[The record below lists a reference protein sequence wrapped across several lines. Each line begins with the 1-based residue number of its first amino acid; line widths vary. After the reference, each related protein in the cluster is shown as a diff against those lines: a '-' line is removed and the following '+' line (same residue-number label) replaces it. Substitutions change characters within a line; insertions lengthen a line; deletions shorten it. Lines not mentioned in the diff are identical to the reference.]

1 MLAAG
6 HHTYKLHTC
15 HDIQQVVNFVIIGL
29 MTVACCHNQY
39 DQNQCHAS
47 SVMLPAAGKIA
58 STIQLCCQESHNNA
72 AAVAELCPC
81 THDTQIK
88 AISVL
93 F

>member
-6 HHTYKLHTC
+6 HHTYICTPAI

-58 STIQLCCQESHNNA
+58 STLDGHPIMLPTKSQ
-72 AAVAELCPC
+72 
-81 THDTQIK
+81 
-88 AISVL
+88 
-93 F
+93 